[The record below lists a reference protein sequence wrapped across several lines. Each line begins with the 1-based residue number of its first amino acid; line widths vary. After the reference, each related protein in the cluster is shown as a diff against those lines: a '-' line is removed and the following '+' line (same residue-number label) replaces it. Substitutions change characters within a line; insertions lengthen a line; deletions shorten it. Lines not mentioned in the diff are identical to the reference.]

1 MLLLLS
7 TAFGALFYAPMVTLM
22 VLRLRAENRRLRA
35 QNRQL
40 RAENEVLGVE
50 NASLERAFERRA
62 LKALESNVVP
72 VMPAMQPPSERLAYL
87 FAFRRN
93 VLGTPPGDA

>member
-35 QNRQL
+35 QNQQL
-40 RAENEVLGVE
+40 RVEKEALGVE
-50 NASLERAFERRA
+50 NASLEGAFERRA
-62 LKALESNVVP
+62 LMALKSNA
-72 VMPAMQPPSERLAYL
+72 MPAVPAVLVPAERLAYL